1 VRPERARALC
11 AGHFP
16 DEPLWP
22 GAVLVALM
30 AELGAELAGR
40 RARLSGVE
48 RAVFR
53 RRVAPDE
60 PITVTARLAG
70 ARVHAAVTCGRAR
83 AAAATL
89 RYDGVP

>member
-1 VRPERARALC
+1 L
-11 AGHFP
+11 
-16 DEPLWP
+16 P

-60 PITVTARLAG
+60 PITVTAVSPARLC
-70 ARVHAAVTCGRAR
+70 T
-83 AAAATL
+83 
-89 RYDGVP
+89 PP